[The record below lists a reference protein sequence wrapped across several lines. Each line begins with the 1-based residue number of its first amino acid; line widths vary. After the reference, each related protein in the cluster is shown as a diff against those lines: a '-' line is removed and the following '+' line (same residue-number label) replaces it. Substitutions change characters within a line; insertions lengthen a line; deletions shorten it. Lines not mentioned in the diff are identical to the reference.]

1 MYLTT
6 TAAAAVV
13 WGRVLL
19 LVVEGRGRQ
28 RASQFVRQHLYPVVG
43 VVVFQELFSQRL
55 SLPVDFAASRARP
68 ARHLSGR
75 RPVDP
80 IDLVEG

>member
-13 WGRVLL
+13 VWKKGLL

-28 RASQFVRQHLYPVVG
+28 RASQLVRQHLYPVVS
-43 VVVFQELFSQRL
+43 VVVFEELFSQRL
-55 SLPVDFAASRARP
+55 SLPVDFAASWARP
-68 ARHLSGR
+68 A
-75 RPVDP
+75 
-80 IDLVEG
+80 